1 MYISFTISHPPVS
14 KPHYLHLYPQSPEIN
29 HYCLYH
35 LHTLWCSHAPCHYKF
50 PAIKIQGRKGV
61 ACMIKYDPL
70 WQTLK
75 AKNISQYQ
83 LIKDYGIDK
92 AQLQRLR
99 QNMVV
104 KTIILNRLCQIL
116 DCRIEDIMEY
126 VPDDK

>member
-1 MYISFTISHPPVS
+1 
-14 KPHYLHLYPQSPEIN
+14 
-29 HYCLYH
+29 
-35 LHTLWCSHAPCHYKF
+35 
-50 PAIKIQGRKGV
+50 
-61 ACMIKYDPL
+61 MIKYDPL

-104 KTIILNRLCQIL
+104 KRLFWGDGGL
-116 DCRIEDIMEY
+116 K
-126 VPDDK
+126 VPSTPVFS

>member
-1 MYISFTISHPPVS
+1 MYFSFTINHPVS
-14 KPHYLHLYPQSPEIN
+14 KPHYLHLYPHSSEKIIIVFTICIFYSAYTHHIIIRSLP
-29 HYCLYH
+29 LK
-35 LHTLWCSHAPCHYKF
+35 YKV
-50 PAIKIQGRKGV
+50 GGV

-116 DCRIEDIMEY
+116 DCWIEDIMEY

>member
-1 MYISFTISHPPVS
+1 
-14 KPHYLHLYPQSPEIN
+14 
-29 HYCLYH
+29 
-35 LHTLWCSHAPCHYKF
+35 
-50 PAIKIQGRKGV
+50 
-61 ACMIKYDPL
+61 MIKYDSL

-83 LIKDYGIDK
+83 FIKDYGIDK

-99 QNMVV
+99 QNMV

-126 VPDDK
+126 VLDDK